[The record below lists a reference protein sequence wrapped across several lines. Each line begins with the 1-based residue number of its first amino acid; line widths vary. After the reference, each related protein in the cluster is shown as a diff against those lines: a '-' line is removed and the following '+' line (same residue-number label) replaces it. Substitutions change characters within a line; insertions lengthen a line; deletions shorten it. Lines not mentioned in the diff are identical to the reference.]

1 MQALDFFTENE
12 SLLSA
17 LAALAVIVGFFAT
30 AGKNFIAR
38 MSKPTKPGSLSERLT
53 LSELSA
59 PRGDRIDD
67 CASQFIEEHNLPEEL
82 QAQLEQAIR
91 FRMVWANV

>member
-1 MQALDFFTENE
+1 MAEAATETTT
-12 SLLSA
+12 SV
-17 LAALAVIVGFFAT
+17 AAAQSQVL
-30 AGKNFIAR
+30 
-38 MSKPTKPGSLSERLT
+38 TKDVRFEIDVDGT
-53 LSELSA
+53 LFEMSA

-91 FRMVWANV
+91 FRMVWKNV

>member
-1 MQALDFFTENE
+1 MAEAATETTT
-12 SLLSA
+12 SV
-17 LAALAVIVGFFAT
+17 AAAQSQVL
-30 AGKNFIAR
+30 
-38 MSKPTKPGSLSERLT
+38 TKDVRFEIDVDGT